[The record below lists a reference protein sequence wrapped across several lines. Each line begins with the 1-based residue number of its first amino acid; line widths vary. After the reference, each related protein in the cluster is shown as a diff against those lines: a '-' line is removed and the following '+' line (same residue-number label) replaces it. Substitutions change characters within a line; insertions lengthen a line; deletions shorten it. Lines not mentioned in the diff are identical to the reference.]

1 MYKEAAAGSTGVA
14 GGAAAIA
21 ADLFA
26 AATEMELEASAAVR
40 GERFDAALSQPD
52 EVAAVDASP
61 VSVPEG
67 PTSAPEGAPKQKD
80 PLPRTYLHQKPLRE
94 LNCQMHS
101 SVARCVSNH

>member
-40 GERFDAALSQPD
+40 GGRFDAALSQPAG
-52 EVAAVDASP
+52 VAAVDASP
-61 VSVPEG
+61 VPVPAG

-80 PLPRTYLHQKPLRE
+80 PLPHTYLHPKPWRE
-94 LNCQMHS
+94 LTFQMHNLL
-101 SVARCVSNH
+101 ARCVSNH